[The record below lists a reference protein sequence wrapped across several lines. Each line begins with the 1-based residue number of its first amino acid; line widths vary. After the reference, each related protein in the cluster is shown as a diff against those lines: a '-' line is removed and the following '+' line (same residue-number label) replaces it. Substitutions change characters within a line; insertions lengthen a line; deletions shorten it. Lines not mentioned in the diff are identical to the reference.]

1 MAGKT
6 ALVYCRQQ
14 EVIDALVPC
23 LTSLGFVV
31 AVAMDE
37 QAGLEV
43 AARLQP
49 DLAIV
54 FSDCCSKHK
63 PSIYRRLVPN
73 PSMFLMVIANNRT
86 GQELISA
93 AEAQADHYVAG
104 PVGMA
109 ELIARVRATVR
120 RAEASWAE
128 SPSGSVYSGERIVAG
143 PIELEPETRQVFL
156 GNRSVTLTKTEFRIL
171 RALAEN
177 RGRTLSPEE
186 LLTRVWGP
194 ERIDQPEYLR
204 LYIQRLRRKLH
215 DAPRQP
221 RFIVTVRGVGY
232 HLRDEG
238 QEL

>member
-1 MAGKT
+1 MGVKT
-6 ALVYCRQQ
+6 ALVCCRQQ
-14 EVIDALVPC
+14 EAVSALVEC
-23 LTSLGFVV
+23 LISLGFVV
-31 AVAMDE
+31 AVATE
-37 QAGLEV
+37 EEVSLEA

-73 PSMFLMVIANNRT
+73 PSMFLIVIGNNRV

-93 AEAQADHYVAG
+93 AEALADHYVAG
-104 PVGMA
+104 PVGLA

-128 SPSGSVYSGERIVAG
+128 SPSGSDYSGERIVAG
-143 PIELEPETRQVFL
+143 PIELEPETRQVL
-156 GNRSVTLTKTEFRIL
+156 VGKKSITLTRTEFRIL

-186 LLTRVWGP
+186 ILTRVWGP

-215 DAPRQP
+215 DDPKQP
-221 RFIVTVRGVGY
+221 RFIITVRGVGY
-232 HLRDEG
+232 HLSDEG